1 MVRPSWQRLGRKR
14 RSASSGQNRRGL
26 RFESLETRSLLS
38 ATVLPS
44 ISGIVYQDPTGS
56 GLTSDDS
63 RLANVTVNLFRD
75 GGDGV
80 FEGKNRRQRRHAGRH
95 GHQRRQR
102 QVPVQQPLRRH
113 LLRSGDPVPGLV
125 IPSGQGVQTVVIT
138 SSDLQGTTGTTIDSF
153 ASTSQYVSGSLHGGK
168 TGTSSAIDLG
178 RHRRPSQPV
187 RATHL
192 GRRRRVAGRELRL
205 ARPAGLRRQRGLQ
218 RHLLGQ
224 LGRQQQQRRRAEPD
238 RPGRARHHVARRQ
251 HGHRAQRGRRPR
263 QRLHHAQGLQR
274 CQRLVLGQRSHHQH
288 QRRFAEQQ
296 RQPVR
301 RLLQLHGR
309 RRHGGQLLPGRR
321 HPVVDQR
328 RECHRR
334 PGGTD
339 RGRRTDGLQREL
351 RQLGPGR
358 PGAWSSRPR
367 PTRSWPA
374 AN

>member
-1 MVRPSWQRLGRKR
+1 MILGWPMS
-14 RSASSGQNRRGL
+14 RSTSCATAATASSRARIPAAT
-26 RFESLETRSLLS
+26 TRWS
-38 ATVLPS
+38 ARPPAM
-44 ISGIVYQDPTGS
+44 PTAS
-56 GLTSDDS
+56 TQFNNLT
-63 RLANVTVNLFRD
+63 
-75 GGDGV
+75 
-80 FEGKNRRQRRHAGRH
+80 AGTYF
-95 GHQRRQR
+95 
-102 QVPVQQPLRRH
+102 VQEVA
-113 LLRSGDPVPGLV
+113 VPGLV
-125 IPSGQGVQTVVIT
+125 IASSQSVQTVVIT
-138 SSDLQGTTGTTIDSF
+138 SADLQGTAGTTIDSF

-168 TGTSSAIDLG
+168 TGTSSAIDPG

-192 GRRRRVAGRELRL
+192 GRGRRVAGRELRL
-205 ARPAGLRRQRGLQ
+205 ARPAGLWRQRGLQ

-238 RPGRARHHVARRQ
+238 RPGPGRHHVARRQ

-263 QRLHHAQGLQR
+263 QRFHHAQGLQR
-274 CQRLVLGQRSHHQH
+274 CERLVLGQRSHHQH
-288 QRRFAEQQ
+288 HRRFAEQQ

-301 RLLQLHGR
+301 RVLRLHGR

-351 RQLGPGR
+351 RQRGPGR
-358 PGAWSSRPR
+358 PVRGQVGLAQPGRGRQPTDLYLHHDQQRPLR
-367 PTRSWPA
+367 AIRA
-374 AN
+374 